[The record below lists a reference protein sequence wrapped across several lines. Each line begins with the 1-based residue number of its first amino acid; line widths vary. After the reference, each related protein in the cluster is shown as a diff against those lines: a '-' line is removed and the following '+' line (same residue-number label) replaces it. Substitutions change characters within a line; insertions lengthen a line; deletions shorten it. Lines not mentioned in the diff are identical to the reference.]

1 MTFPRS
7 ELVMGVSVLFSLILT
22 CCLPHPVAMP
32 YTIVSVA
39 YLFSFIL
46 FLFFLGRR
54 QKAEKETQDSAET
67 KRHYNKDTV
76 SRIPNRSL
84 ILGND
89 SLKVIY
95 LLGNPKSF
103 TKS

>member
-1 MTFPRS
+1 MTCPRS

-22 CCLPHPVAMP
+22 CCLSHPVTMP
-32 YTIVSVA
+32 YTIASVA

-46 FLFFLGRR
+46 FLFFLDRR

-76 SRIPNRSL
+76 YRIPNRSL
-84 ILGND
+84 ILSND
-89 SLKVIY
+89 SLNKSHLLTWESQKVY
-95 LLGNPKSF
+95 
-103 TKS
+103 

>member
-7 ELVMGVSVLFSLILT
+7 ELVIGVSVLFSLILT
-22 CCLPHPVAMP
+22 CLPHPAAMP

-39 YLFSFIL
+39 YLFLFIL

-67 KRHYNKDTV
+67 KRH
-76 SRIPNRSL
+76 
-84 ILGND
+84 
-89 SLKVIY
+89 
-95 LLGNPKSF
+95 
-103 TKS
+103 